1 MSTEPVATMRNLIFS
16 LLLLLLISCAT
27 AKPQADAFA
36 SAEQAIDA
44 AVLADA
50 EQYSPVELKFARE
63 KLEEA
68 RKGMEYKQYDKAFYL
83 IEQSEINA
91 ELAIEKSRAA
101 VLRGQVSELA
111 RANDILREDY
121 ENTFGEVPQ

>member
-1 MSTEPVATMRNLIFS
+1 MRNLIFT
-16 LLLLLLISCAT
+16 LLLLLLVSCT
-27 AKPQADAFA
+27 TTKPQADAFA
-36 SAEQAIDA
+36 SAEQAINA

-83 IEQSEINA
+83 IEQSEINS

-101 VLRGQVSELA
+101 KLRGQVSEQTRL
-111 RANDILREDY
+111 NEILREDY
-121 ENTFGEVPQ
+121 ENAFGEVLQ